1 MHLQNIKRSYD
12 VIVSLGSACNP
23 AMKLRE
29 HNLRRFSGPIDWSV
43 SHSLSDVN
51 RLLKNKFDGFMELNN
66 MRLIDGSNHVLKDGI
81 FTQPIKSHYIQDMHY
96 NIISVHDFPI
106 IPNQD
111 WTETYPSYK
120 EKLNYR
126 IDRFIDKITTSQSVL
141 FIRWSASY
149 EQTTELI
156 SVLSEITQAEFNI
169 LILNPVEG
177 IQNVIEVDWGLNNV
191 CSVNVPN
198 LPFDNSTWDYVLN
211 GIKLTS

>member
-1 MHLQNIKRSYD
+1 MNLQNIKRSYD

-66 MRLIDGSNHVLKDGI
+66 MRLIDGSNHVLNDGI
-81 FTQPIKSHYIQDMHY
+81 FTQPIKSHYIQDMYY
-96 NIISVHDFPI
+96 NIISVHDFPVI
-106 IPNQD
+106 QNQD
-111 WTETYPSYK
+111 WTATYPSYK
-120 EKLNYR
+120 KKLNYR
-126 IDRFIDKITTSQSVL
+126 IDRFMDKITTSQSVL

-156 SVLSEITQAEFNI
+156 SVLSEITQGEFNI

-177 IQNVIEVDWGLNNV
+177 IQNVIEVDWELDNV

-198 LPFDNSTWDYVLN
+198 LPFDDSTWDYVLN